1 MDFNPSIK
9 AYSNFDLLEKNAAN
23 TSINV
28 SEFVEE
34 LICPVSFELLTQG
47 VLLLPC
53 THRVQQFVA
62 QRMFGSMLPAG
73 VCEHEG
79 KKCPMCNSITTG
91 YYTDYTVRNISNK
104 VSKSVN
110 LIQNKALT
118 EKDLIALEGKKYLPK
133 LFPTDIE
140 KSNLKTNDLD
150 PKLEKLIVDDLNREY
165 GERLIG
171 VIGGINDLL
180 RIPCMK
186 DLPGR
191 ASFSSEA
198 RIDPSKM
205 KYSVMR
211 CRDESR
217 TGFIFVKV
225 EDKDKHKQ
233 FIFYFITSDRETE
246 SVDTQKISAQLSWNH
261 SEFPYF
267 RPEKPA
273 CFTKD
278 EGFEILTSLLKG
290 EKVPLNCYRDGRY
303 IENYHVSLV

>member
-9 AYSNFDLLEKNAAN
+9 AYSNFDLLEKMAVN
-23 TSINV
+23 TTINV

-34 LICPVSFELLTQG
+34 LICPVSFELLTQA
-47 VLLLPC
+47 VFLMPC

-79 KKCPMCNSITTG
+79 KKCPLCNSITTG
-91 YYTDYTVRNISNK
+91 YFTDYTVRNISNK

-118 EKDLIALEGKKYLPK
+118 EKDLIALEGKKYLPN
-133 LFPTDIE
+133 LFPADIE
-140 KSNLKTNDLD
+140 KSNLKTDDLD
-150 PKLEKLIVDDLNREY
+150 PKLEKLIVDDLNEAY

-198 RIDPSKM
+198 QIDPSKM

-211 CRDESR
+211 CRDEKR
-217 TGFIFVKV
+217 NGFIFVKV
-225 EDKDKHKQ
+225 EDKEKNKQ
-233 FIFYFITSDRETE
+233 FIFYFITTDTKTKPVDMQEI
-246 SVDTQKISAQLSWNH
+246 SVVLSWNN

-273 CFTKD
+273 YFEKD
-278 EGFEILTSLLKG
+278 EGFEILTSLLKD
-290 EKVPLNCYRDGRY
+290 EKVPLRCFREAKYP
-303 IENYHVSLV
+303 ETFHLSLV